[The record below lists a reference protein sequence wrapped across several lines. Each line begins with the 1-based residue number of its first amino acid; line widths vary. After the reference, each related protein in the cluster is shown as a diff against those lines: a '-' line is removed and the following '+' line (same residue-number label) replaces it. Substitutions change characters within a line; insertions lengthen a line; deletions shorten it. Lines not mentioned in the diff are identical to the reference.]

1 MTCLSQA
8 SILNIPFKCID
19 QTMAEYVAPVREIGF
34 VINELL
40 DYSRLSGLA
49 DFSDASS
56 ELTSAILDEAAK
68 FAGQVLAPL
77 NHVGDQQGVRQQGDQ
92 VITADGFA
100 AAYRLFVD
108 NQWLSL
114 AQDPQY
120 GGQGLPYLIH
130 LAASEMWNSACASL
144 AICPLLT
151 AGGIDA
157 LSAHASD
164 QLKEKYLPSLVTGK
178 WTATMNLTEPHAGSD
193 LSTLKTRA
201 EAEADYFRI
210 RGQKIFITWGEHDMA
225 ENILHLV
232 LAPLVDAPAG
242 NRGLSLFLVPK
253 FLVNEDGALAE
264 RNDLRVIATEDKLGI
279 HASPTCVMSFGEN
292 RGAIGY
298 LIGETG
304 DGLACMFTLMNH
316 ARLEV
321 GLQGLALSERAYQ
334 DALAYARERIQGR
347 NVTTGQ
353 PASIIEHADV
363 QRMLMTMKSL
373 TDAMRGLCYDGAFS
387 HDLEV
392 HGKDPA
398 QRTHFKQRF
407 ALLTPM
413 VKAWC
418 TELVNEITSLGIQV
432 HGGVGYIEETG
443 AAQHYRDARIAAIY
457 EGTNGIQANDLV
469 DRKVL
474 RDKGAALASY
484 LEEVTATAE
493 RIKSTDTLKS
503 LAMQLQAAVAN
514 LQTACRYILDNAGS
528 DQKFVGAVAYNFLMM
543 GGYVAGAWYLAKS
556 AEKAIAGLDGPDKDF
571 YRKKLLS
578 VNFYFAHLLP
588 RHKAYLDAV
597 VGGADIGIAL
607 DEESF

>member
-1 MTCLSQA
+1 
-8 SILNIPFKCID
+8 
-19 QTMAEYVAPVREIGF
+19 MAEYVAPVREIGF

-56 ELTSAILDEAAK
+56 DLTSAVLDEAAK
-68 FAGQVLAPL
+68 FASQVLAPL
-77 NHVGDQQGVRQQGDQ
+77 NHIGDQQGVRQQGDQ

-114 AQDPQY
+114 AQNPQY

-130 LAASEMWNSACASL
+130 LAASEMWNSACAAL

-164 QLKEKYLPSLVTGK
+164 TLKDKYLPSLVTGK
-178 WTATMNLTEPHAGSD
+178 WTATMNLTEPQSGSD
-193 LSTLKTRA
+193 LSMLQTRA
-201 EAEADYFRI
+201 EPEGDYFRI

-232 LAPLVDAPAG
+232 LAPMIGAPAG

-253 FLVNEDGALAE
+253 FLVNEKGALAE
-264 RNDLRVIATEDKLGI
+264 RNDLRVVSTEDKLGI
-279 HASPTCVMSFGEN
+279 HASPTCVMSFGEKE
-292 RGAIGY
+292 GAIGY
-298 LIGETG
+298 LIGESG

-334 DALAYARERIQGR
+334 DALAYARERVQGR
-347 NVTTGQ
+347 NVNTGGS
-353 PASIIEHADV
+353 AAIIEHADV

-392 HGKDPA
+392 HGKDNA
-398 QRTHFKQRF
+398 ERDRYKQRF

-418 TELVNEITSLGIQV
+418 TELVNEVTSLGIQV
-432 HGGVGYIEETG
+432 HGGVGFIEETG
-443 AAQHYRDARIAAIY
+443 AAQYYRDARITAIY

-474 RDKGAALASY
+474 RDQGAALASY
-484 LEEVTATAE
+484 LEEIMVTVEQIKATE
-493 RIKSTDTLKS
+493 TLNH
-503 LAMQLQAAVAN
+503 LALQLQAAVDN
-514 LQTACRYILDNAGS
+514 LHTACRYILDNAGN

-543 GGYVAGAWYLAKS
+543 LGYVAGAWYMAKS
-556 AEKAIAGLDGPDKDF
+556 AEKALPGLDGGDKDF

-578 VNFYFAHLLP
+578 VNFYFAHMLP